1 MTEIQFTATGNL
13 TADPEIRYTPSGKA
27 VANLTVAVTPRT
39 RNAAGNWV
47 DGETTFLRGAA
58 WESLGENVASL
69 PSGTRVNVTGILRS
83 RTYDTKDGEKRTVL
97 EATFE
102 SVSPDLRFATVKV
115 TKASRGGGSSPAP
128 AEADPWTGESATLTP
143 EQYQARMQTLRVSL
157 GATPVEPAF

>member
-1 MTEIQFTATGNL
+1 
-13 TADPEIRYTPSGKA
+13 
-27 VANLTVAVTPRT
+27 
-39 RNAAGNWV
+39 V

-102 SVSPDLRFATVKV
+102 TVSPDLRFATVKV
-115 TKASRGGGSSPAP
+115 TKASRGGGSAAP
-128 AEADPWTGESATLTP
+128 AEADPWTGEAATLTP
-143 EQYQARMQTLRVSL
+143 EQYQARMQTLRDSL
-157 GATPVEPAF
+157 GATPVQPAL